1 MAEPALCPGG
11 DRSLKKNQNG
21 QGNHEWRTPKRSDRH
36 YKSLLVSRQD
46 LFAKQ
51 DLLLYGFFAQ
61 SNWCWLSC
69 SRTIDHV
76 DIAFRPF
83 QN

>member
-1 MAEPALCPGG
+1 MTLDVSRGHQVACWFLFETF
-11 DRSLKKNQNG
+11 G
-21 QGNHEWRTPKRSDRH
+21 QH